1 MMVTRLMKHD
11 LCEMVLEWPMP
22 NIVKGKRTEKN
33 NYRIDNTYLKATFE
47 EISTP
52 LFSLMDQHI
61 SSGRTIKIYTRADDY
76 QPFGFVPLLQ
86 GMLPV
91 VIIL

>member
-33 NYRIDNTYLKATFE
+33 K
-47 EISTP
+47 
-52 LFSLMDQHI
+52 
-61 SSGRTIKIYTRADDY
+61 
-76 QPFGFVPLLQ
+76 
-86 GMLPV
+86 LPD
-91 VIIL
+91 

>member
-1 MMVTRLMKHD
+1 MVTRLMKHD

-52 LFSLMDQHI
+52 LFSIMDQHI
-61 SSGRTIKIYTRADDY
+61 SLSLIHI
-76 QPFGFVPLLQ
+76 
-86 GMLPV
+86 
-91 VIIL
+91 